1 MLRLSGKKIRQAAL
15 ESLMASTNDKQN
27 APDVDAVVQADKR
40 SARAKRG
47 ARASR
52 GAAKKSGSE
61 NGQQPSPGGNQ
72 PGTVE
77 AVAAALA
84 GGDLAADMLPGGDG
98 MGASEEGTQRALREL
113 SAMARNMRRTVSRLQ
128 RAADSIE
135 DISRRVLEGGRT
147 LSLSVS
153 DEAASVDSTVSSI
166 AEISASARSVAEA
179 VQSLSALAQTTSTS
193 SLEMAASIDE
203 VSANADALTAFV
215 EETASSIEEMAASV
229 RNVAASTES
238 LATATD
244 ETDRSMRAI
253 DDSTQR
259 VGLAVGETAVLAEEV
274 QRSSEQGSSI
284 VLETAESMRATRRGI
299 EMAAETISA
308 LGERSDRIGA
318 ITRVIEEIAD
328 RTNLLALNA
337 RILAAQAGQQG
348 RGFAVVAEE
357 IKELSERTAR
367 STAEIDELIKGVRES
382 VGVAVAQASDN
393 RQLAD
398 KGVELAERA
407 ATSLTEISEK
417 TSLSASAIRQIAE
430 AAATQ
435 SLESHQVTELMGQVR
450 RRAQEIERATS
461 EQAQTSKQIGERA
474 LHMAELTEQVR
485 RAMQEQATASKHIAL
500 AMEQLTEV
508 VEQIGGA
515 VGEQH
520 RGTEDVLRAIEV
532 IRDAVTRNQA
542 SIVQMNYTAGQLDH
556 EAASLRDSVGYFR
569 LPEPKRGGHLSF
581 GIADH
586 VPTFDVLESITV
598 TSSNQL
604 SLILEGLVAAG
615 EGAGVVPMLAEGWEI
630 SADGRTYTFRLREGV
645 RFHNGRVLTSD
656 DVIYSIRRTLRESS
670 AGRWVFMNLV
680 GAQGFSTAET
690 EELEG
695 ARAVDELTV
704 ELELVE
710 PLAFFLP
717 MLCLSFA
724 AVVPR
729 EEIEADEG
737 SRFKQH
743 PVGTGAFRLDSY
755 DTKQG
760 RVELSRFDDYWDG
773 RKPYVDRV
781 TVSYDE
787 DGEKLFERFGRGEL
801 AFLREDSA
809 ERVARLTSDAEWRAN
824 TIFATQLHTQFL
836 AFDAEQEPF
845 DDVRVRRAVAH
856 AIDRERLV
864 REAYGGMAVPAAG
877 PIPPGLMGYE
887 PDYRGLD
894 YDPER
899 ARKLLK
905 EAGHGRGLKLDLW
918 RSVPEQSASEA
929 AGRIICEQLGAVGIE
944 CELIVVDIEELV
956 KAAREGRARL
966 AELRWYADYA
976 DPDNFTYMLFHSAN
990 RQSRW
995 RTARVLE
1002 IEHLSERARTIVNR
1016 AERARIYTELQH
1028 MIAEQALCAFLTHRR
1043 AAIVHRS
1050 DVEGLHVHLVSPTV
1064 RPQEIWLAD
1073 KGQK

>member
-1 MLRLSGKKIRQAAL
+1 
-15 ESLMASTNDKQN
+15 MASTTSKS
-27 APDVDAVVQADKR
+27 DAETPLRERASASAEKNGARTATRRKKR
-40 SARAKRG
+40 S
-47 ARASR
+47 
-52 GAAKKSGSE
+52 KKSGTGA
-61 NGQQPSPGGNQ
+61 NGAQAGA
-72 PGTVE
+72 VE
-77 AVAAALA
+77 ALAGALA
-84 GGDLAADMLPGGDG
+84 GGDLAADMRFDG
-98 MGASEEGTQRALREL
+98 ETGEINESTRRALREL

-179 VQSLSALAQTTSTS
+179 VQSLAGLAQTTSTS

-238 LATATD
+238 LANATD
-244 ETDRSMRAI
+244 ETERSMRAI

-274 QRSSEQGSSI
+274 QHSAEQGTHV

-299 EMAAETISA
+299 EKAAETISA
-308 LGERSDRIGA
+308 LGERSERIGA

-367 STAEIDELIKGVRES
+367 STAEIDELIKGVREAVS
-382 VGVAVAQASDN
+382 TAVAQTADN

-398 KGVELAERA
+398 KGVELSERA
-407 ATSLTEISEK
+407 ASSLKEISSK
-417 TSLSASAIRQIAE
+417 TSLAASAIRQIAE
-430 AAATQ
+430 ASTTQ

-461 EQAQTSKQIGERA
+461 EQAETSKQIGERA

-485 RAMQEQATASKHIAL
+485 RAMQEQAAASKHIAL

-520 RGTEDVLRAIEV
+520 RGTEEVLRAIEV

-542 SIVQMNYTAGQLDH
+542 SIVQMNYTAGLLDH
-556 EAASLRDSVGYFR
+556 EAASLRDSVGYFQ
-569 LPEPKRGGHLSF
+569 LPEPRRGGHLSF
-581 GIADH
+581 GVADH
-586 VPTFDVLESITV
+586 IPSFDVLESITV

-604 SLILEGLVAAG
+604 SLVLEGLVAAG
-615 EGAGVVPMLAEGWEI
+615 EGAGVEPMLAERWEI
-630 SADGRTYTFRLREGV
+630 SSDGRTYTFHLREGV
-645 RFHNGRVLTSD
+645 RFHNGRVMNAD
-656 DVIYSIRRTLRESS
+656 DVVYSIRRTLRESRS
-670 AGRWVFMNLV
+670 GRWVFMNLI
-680 GAQGFSTAET
+680 GARPFSTGET
-690 EELEG
+690 
-695 ARAVDELTV
+695 DELPGVRATATHTV

-724 AVVPR
+724 AIVPE
-729 EEIEADEG
+729 EEIEADKGE
-737 SRFKQH
+737 RFKNH
-743 PVGTGAFRLDSY
+743 PIGTGAFRLTSY
-755 DTKQG
+755 DTEKG
-760 RVELSRFDDYWDG
+760 RVDLTRFDDYWDG
-773 RKPYVDRV
+773 RKPYVDDV
-781 TVSYDE
+781 TILYDE
-787 DGEKLFERFGRGEL
+787 DGEKLFDRFRQGKL

-809 ERVARLTSDAEWRAN
+809 ERVARLTSDPEWHAN
-824 TIFATQLHTQFL
+824 TVFATQLHTQFL

-864 REAYGGMAVPAAG
+864 REAYGGMAVAAAG
-877 PIPPGLMGYE
+877 PIPPGLMGY
-887 PDYRGLD
+887 DASYRGLE

-899 ARKLLK
+899 ARRLMK
-905 EAGHGRGLKLDLW
+905 EAGHANGLKLELW
-918 RSVPEQSASEA
+918 RSVPEQSASEE
-929 AGRIICEQLGAVGIE
+929 AGTIICEQLGDIGIE
-944 CELIVVDIEELV
+944 CELKVVDIEELV
-956 KAAREGRARL
+956 QAAREGRARL

-1002 IEHLSERARTIVNR
+1002 IEHLSERARTVVNR
-1016 AERARIYTELQH
+1016 AERARLYTELQR

-1050 DVEGLHVHLVSPTV
+1050 DVEGLRVHLVSPTV
-1064 RPQEIWLAD
+1064 RPREIWLAE
-1073 KGQK
+1073 KGAGEKGGSRKS

>member
-1 MLRLSGKKIRQAAL
+1 MATNNKL
-15 ESLMASTNDKQN
+15 E
-27 APDVDAVVQADKR
+27 APDAADGGRAAAAKADKKGTRSKR
-40 SARAKRG
+40 SASP
-47 ARASR
+47 ASR
-52 GAAKKSGSE
+52 GAKKRGSE
-61 NGQQPSPGGNQ
+61 NGQATAQDGNQ
-72 PGTVE
+72 TGAVE
-77 AVAAALA
+77 YMAAALA
-84 GGDLAADMLPGGDG
+84 GGDLAADMQVGE
-98 MGASEEGTQRALREL
+98 GAKDESTQRALREL
-113 SAMARNMRRTVSRLQ
+113 SAMARNMRRTVGRLQ

-244 ETDRSMRAI
+244 ETERSMRAI

-274 QRSSEQGSSI
+274 QRSAEQGSRI
-284 VLETAESMRATRRGI
+284 VVETAESMRATRRGI

-367 STAEIDELIKGVRES
+367 STAEIDELIKGVRE
-382 VGVAVAQASDN
+382 GVSAAVAQASDN
-393 RQLAD
+393 RGLAD

-407 ATSLTEISEK
+407 ATSLTEISQK

-556 EAASLRDSVGYFR
+556 EAASLRDSVGYFH
-569 LPEPKRGGHLSF
+569 LPEPSRGGHLSY
-581 GIADH
+581 GVADH
-586 VPTFDVLESITV
+586 IPTFDVLESITV

-615 EGAGVVPMLAEGWEI
+615 EGAGVVPALAESWEI
-630 SADGRTYTFRLREGV
+630 SSDGRTYTFHLRENV
-645 RFHNGRVLTSD
+645 RFHNGRALNSD
-656 DVIYSIRRTLRESS
+656 DVIFSIRRTLRESS

-680 GAQGFSTAET
+680 GAHAFSEGEA
-690 EELEG
+690 EELTG
-695 ARAVDELTV
+695 ARAIDDLTV

-724 AVVPR
+724 AIVPR
-729 EEIEADEG
+729 EEIEADAGE
-737 SRFKQH
+737 RFKSH
-743 PVGTGAFRLDSY
+743 PVGTGAFKLDSY
-755 DTKQG
+755 DTARG
-760 RVELSRFDDYWDG
+760 CVELTRFDDYWDG
-773 RKPYVDRV
+773 EKPYVDSL
-781 TVSYDE
+781 TVCYEE
-787 DGEKLFERFGRGEL
+787 DGEKLFERFRRGEL

-809 ERVARLTSDAEWRAN
+809 ERVTRLTSDAEWRSN
-824 TIFATQLHTQFL
+824 TVFATQLHTQFL

-864 REAYGGMAVPAAG
+864 EEAYGGMAVAAAG

-899 ARKLLK
+899 ARRLLK

-929 AGRIICEQLGAVGIE
+929 AGRIICEQLHAVGIE
-944 CELIVVDIEELV
+944 CGLKVVDIEELV

-1002 IEHLSERARTIVNR
+1002 IEHLSERARTVVNR

-1050 DVEGLHVHLVSPTV
+1050 DVEGLHVHLVSPAV
-1064 RPQEIWLAD
+1064 RPQEIWLS
-1073 KGQK
+1073 KTKN

>member
-1 MLRLSGKKIRQAAL
+1 
-15 ESLMASTNDKQN
+15 MASIDDRQDTATTTEDGNTQ
-27 APDVDAVVQADKR
+27 Q
-40 SARAKRG
+40 
-47 ARASR
+47 
-52 GAAKKSGSE
+52 AAKKGSRSKRSGRAQKKSANE
-61 NGQQPSPGGNQ
+61 NGQPQTSAGNQ
-72 PGTVE
+72 PSAVE

-84 GGDLAADMLPGGDG
+84 GGDLAADMLAEGDT
-98 MGASEEGTQRALREL
+98 AETDESTEKALRQL
-113 SAMARNMRRTVSRLQ
+113 SAMARNMRRTVGRLQ

-229 RNVAASTES
+229 RNVASSTES

-244 ETDRSMRAI
+244 ETERSMRAI

-274 QRSSEQGSSI
+274 QRSAEQGSRI

-382 VGVAVAQASDN
+382 VGAAVGQASDN

-407 ATSLTEISEK
+407 ATSLTEISQK

-569 LPEPKRGGHLSF
+569 LPEPQRGGHLSF
-581 GIADH
+581 GVADH

-615 EGAGVVPMLAEGWEI
+615 EGAGVEPMLAESWDI
-630 SADGRTYTFRLREGV
+630 SADGRTYTFHLRENV
-645 RFHNGRVLTSD
+645 RFHNGRVMTSE
-656 DVIYSIRRTLRESS
+656 DVIYSIRRTLRESA

-680 GAQGFSTAET
+680 GAQSFSSGET
-690 EELEG
+690 EELTG
-695 ARAVDELTV
+695 ARAVDDLTV

-724 AVVPR
+724 SVVPR
-729 EEIEADEG
+729 EEIEGDAGE
-737 SRFKQH
+737 RFKQH
-743 PVGTGAFRLDSY
+743 PVGTGAFKLESFDAEC
-755 DTKQG
+755 
-760 RVELSRFDDYWDG
+760 VELLRFEDYWQAN
-773 RKPYVDRV
+773 KPYVDGV
-781 TVSYDE
+781 TVCYEE
-787 DGEKLFERFGRGEL
+787 DGEKLFERFRRGEL

-809 ERVARLTSDAEWRAN
+809 ERVSRLTADAELRAN

-845 DDVRVRRAVAH
+845 NDVRVRRAVAH

-864 REAYGGMAVPAAG
+864 NEAYGGMAVPAAG

-887 PDYRGLD
+887 PDYKGLE

-899 ARKLLK
+899 ARKLLR
-905 EAGHGRGLKLDLW
+905 EAGHGRGLKVELW

-929 AGRIICEQLGAVGIE
+929 AGRIICEQLGAVGIN
-944 CELIVVDIEELV
+944 CDLRVVDIEDLV

-1016 AERARIYTELQH
+1016 AERARLYTELQH
-1028 MIAEQALCAFLTHRR
+1028 MIAEQAVCAFLTHRR

-1050 DVEGLHVHLVSPTV
+1050 DVEGMHVHLVSPTV
-1064 RPQEIWLAD
+1064 RPQEIWLSKAVTSD
-1073 KGQK
+1073 E